1 MGFFSEPGEAERKE
15 KLKIL
20 EDKRVAFAQ
29 SLANQGFR
37 PEKMLFAQTD
47 NGGFTAV
54 ARFGGKQW
62 LVVSPGLGTDEDFYL
77 ETSSRLDVRKEDVV
91 VKSEGMGG
99 IMGFGKK
106 GERGT
111 DYVITRADGVEVH
124 LPFVYGRSCWAE
136 FDLKKNPL
144 LSVRRRRGNA
154 NLVWDLRPVD
164 ATLLDKIRAVADSY
178 LL

>member
-1 MGFFSEPGEAERKE
+1 MGFFSDPGEAERKE

-29 SLANQGFR
+29 ALANKGFR

-62 LVVSPGLGTDEDFYL
+62 LVVSPGLGTDENFYL
-77 ETSSRLDVRKEDVV
+77 EISPRLDVRKEEVL

-111 DYVITRADGVEVH
+111 DYVIARADGGEAR

-136 FDLKKNPL
+136 FELKKNPL
-144 LSVRRRRGNA
+144 LSVKRRRGNA
-154 NLVWDLRPVD
+154 NLVWDLHPVD
-164 ATLLDKIRAVADSY
+164 ATALDKIRAIADSY